1 MVSNHQVALIGTDF
15 NSGHPKEK
23 EKVLSMQKLY
33 LKTKKQFDA
42 HHKYLA
48 IQRQKLKSEER
59 QLKEATA
66 LEQKKILDDSRGR
79 ILGKSEY
86 ARETNGMSA
95 IE

>member
-1 MVSNHQVALIGTDF
+1 MIKWPLLVLIYL
-15 NSGHPKEK
+15 GHPKEK

-79 ILGKSEY
+79 ILGKSLSKSKGLLQ
-86 ARETNGMSA
+86 N
-95 IE
+95 